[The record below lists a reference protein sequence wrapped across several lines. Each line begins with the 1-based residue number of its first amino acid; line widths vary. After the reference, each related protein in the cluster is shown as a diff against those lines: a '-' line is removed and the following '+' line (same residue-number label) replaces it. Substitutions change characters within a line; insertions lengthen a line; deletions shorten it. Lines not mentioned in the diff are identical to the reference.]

1 MNRQVILLS
10 LCQALLTSGN
20 ILLISVTPL
29 IGRGLAPSHQWITFP
44 IVMQFVGLMA
54 ATISASL
61 IMQRLGRRRGFIM
74 GNLRGITGAAC
85 AIVTLIS

>member
-29 IGRGLAPSHQWITFP
+29 IGRNLAPSHQWITFP
-44 IVMQFVGLMA
+44 IAMQFIGLMA
-54 ATISASL
+54 ATIPASL
-61 IMQRLGRRRGFIM
+61 IMQRVGRRRG
-74 GNLRGITGAAC
+74 
-85 AIVTLIS
+85 

>member
-1 MNRQVILLS
+1 MPV
-10 LCQALLTSGN
+10 LLTSGN

-44 IVMQFVGLMA
+44 IAMQVVGLMA

-61 IMQRLGRRRGFIM
+61 IMQRLGRRPGFIM
-74 GNLRGITGAAC
+74 GNLIGITGAAC